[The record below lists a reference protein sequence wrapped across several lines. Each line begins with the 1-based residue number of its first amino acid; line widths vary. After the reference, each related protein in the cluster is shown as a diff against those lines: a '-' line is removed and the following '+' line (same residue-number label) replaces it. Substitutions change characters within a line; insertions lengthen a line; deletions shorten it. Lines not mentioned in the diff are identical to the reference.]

1 MSDRENLQAMIVF
14 ARVVETLSFT
24 EAAKLLDLSKSAVSK
39 EIAAL
44 EVRLGAKLL
53 ERTTRKIAVTE
64 VGMTW
69 YHYCARIL
77 SEVKSADLFIRQY
90 HEEPTGSLRVVAP
103 VTFGCQCIV
112 PVLNQFVASNLH
124 VSVDLDLTD
133 RPVNLVEDNVDIAIV
148 IRRELPEHPHF
159 KPLRDISWGLYAA
172 PDYLARFSPIKKPED
187 LPRHDFI
194 LFRGPAHTLALPF
207 RRDKQKRTIEVR
219 SRFRA
224 NNSTALVNS
233 AIAQTG
239 IAYLPDYIAQEAV
252 KAGKLTRVLASWE
265 MDLYKSYILYK
276 QESFTSPRVRLFIET
291 LQKALWQE
299 GKRNK

>member
-1 MSDRENLQAMIVF
+1 MSDLENLHAMVVF
-14 ARVVETLSFT
+14 ARVVETLSYT
-24 EAAKLLDLSKSAVSK
+24 EAAKQLGISKSAISK

-44 EVRLGAKLL
+44 EVRLGTKLL
-53 ERTTRKIAVTE
+53 LRTTRKIVVTE

-112 PVLNQFVASNLH
+112 PVLNQFVANNLH

-133 RPVNLVEDNVDIAIV
+133 RPVNLVDDNVDLAIV
-148 IRRELPEHPHF
+148 IRRDKPEHPHCL
-159 KPLRDISWGLYAA
+159 PLMEISWGLYAA
-172 PDYLARFSPIKKPED
+172 PDYLTRFKPIGRPED
-187 LPRHDFI
+187 LTRHDFI
-194 LFRGPAHTLALPF
+194 LFRGPAHTISLPF
-207 RRDKQKRTIEVR
+207 RKEKQKRDIEVR

-239 IAYLPDYIAQEAV
+239 IAYLPDYIARQPVEE
-252 KAGKLTRVLASWE
+252 GRLSRVLPEWE
-265 MDLYKSYILYK
+265 MDLYQSWILTK
-276 QESFTSPRVRLFIET
+276 DDGLISPRVRLFIAA
-291 LQKALWQE
+291 LQKALQ
-299 GKRNK
+299 

>member
-1 MSDRENLQAMIVF
+1 MSDVENLHAMIVF

-24 EAAKLLDLSKSAVSK
+24 DAAKALGLSKSSVSK
-39 EIAAL
+39 EISAL
-44 EVRLGAKLL
+44 EIRLGARLL
-53 ERTTRKIAVTE
+53 QRTTRKIQVTE

-77 SEVKSADLFIRQY
+77 SEVKSAELFIRQY

-112 PVLNQFVASNLH
+112 PVLNQFVANNLH

-148 IRRELPEHPHF
+148 IRRDAPAEANA
-159 KPLRDISWGLYAA
+159 KPLMDISWGLYAA
-172 PDYLARFSPIKKPED
+172 PEYLQRFAPILGPDD

-194 LFRGPAHTLALPF
+194 LFRGPAHTLSLPF
-207 RRDKQKRTIEVR
+207 KKDKQRRNIEVR

-239 IAYLPDYIAQEAV
+239 VAYLPDYIAQTAV
-252 KAGKLTRVLASWE
+252 KAGRLQRVLPEWE
-265 MDLYKSYILYK
+265 MDLYRSYILYRH
-276 QESFTSPRVRLFIET
+276 EGVISPRVRLFMEA
-291 LQKALWQE
+291 LQKALQVDTAQA
-299 GKRNK
+299 

>member
-1 MSDRENLQAMIVF
+1 MINDLENLHGMVIF
-14 ARVVETLSFT
+14 AKVVETLSYT
-24 EAAKLLDLSKSAVSK
+24 EAATLLGISKSSVSK

-44 EVRLGAKLL
+44 EVRLGTRLL
-53 ERTTRKIAVTE
+53 NRTTRKISVTD

-112 PVLNQFVASNLH
+112 PVLNQFVANNLH

-133 RPVNLVEDNVDIAIV
+133 RPVNLVDDSVDLAIV
-148 IRRELPEHPHF
+148 VRRDKPEQGQAT
-159 KPLRDISWGLYAA
+159 KLIDISWGLYAA
-172 PDYLARFSPIKKPED
+172 PEYLARFPAITQPDD

-194 LFRGPAHTLALPF
+194 LFRGPAHTISLPF
-207 RRDKQKRTIEVR
+207 RKEKQKRDIDVR

-233 AIAQTG
+233 AVAQTG

-252 KAGKLTRVLASWE
+252 KAGRLSQVLPGWE
-265 MDLYKSYILYK
+265 MDVYQSWIL
-276 QESFTSPRVRLFIET
+276 TRNDGVVSPRVRVFIED
-291 LQKALWQE
+291 LQQALQ
-299 GKRNK
+299 R

>member
-1 MSDRENLQAMIVF
+1 MSDLENLHAMVVF
-14 ARVVETLSFT
+14 ARVVETLSYT
-24 EAAKLLDLSKSAVSK
+24 EAAKQLGISKSAISK

-44 EVRLGAKLL
+44 EVRLGTKLL
-53 ERTTRKIAVTE
+53 LRTTRKIVVTE

-112 PVLNQFVASNLH
+112 PVLNQFVAGNLH

-133 RPVNLVEDNVDIAIV
+133 RPVSLVDDNVDLAIV
-148 IRRELPEHPHF
+148 IRRDKPEHPHCL
-159 KPLRDISWGLYAA
+159 PLMDISWGLYAA
-172 PDYLARFSPIKKPED
+172 PDYLARFKPIGKPED
-187 LPRHDFI
+187 LTRHDFI
-194 LFRGPAHTLALPF
+194 LFRGPAHTISLPF
-207 RRDKQKRTIEVR
+207 RKEKQKRDIEVR

-233 AIAQTG
+233 AVAQTG
-239 IAYLPDYIAQEAV
+239 IAYLPDYIARQAV
-252 KAGKLTRVLASWE
+252 EEGKLSRVLPEWE
-265 MDLYKSYILYK
+265 MDLYKSWILTK
-276 QESFTSPRVRLFIET
+276 EDGLILPRVRLFIAA
-291 LQKALWQE
+291 LQKALQ
-299 GKRNK
+299 